1 MAPTPTAL
9 RCRTKAGDYEGD
21 YEGVVCVVGDGMG
34 VVPGLVLGVG
44 VFFLLHSLPFSC
56 FFAFFFSPKNA
67 RMSRRSVGLLACRL
81 AGFDFVVHIAGAPHS
96 GYHTNG
102 GGGGG

>member
-1 MAPTPTAL
+1 M
-9 RCRTKAGDYEGD
+9 RCWGW
-21 YEGVVCVVGDGMG
+21 DGG
-34 VVPGLVLGVG
+34 CPGLGVG
-44 VFFLLHSLPFSC
+44 SWSFFFAPFASFFLFLRL
-56 FFAFFFSPKNA
+56 FFSPKNA